1 MNHEALRSIMFSNN
15 HLGGVR
21 KESINSVSPL
31 PPSMT
36 GNSNRFDEIPQQQ
49 SHNQRSSSHQS
60 TKQVDNTQSTEQ
72 IPFYHGNQGGLPQT
86 LHPAGASFRAHD
98 YNRGVNQGLTIEQ
111 SKDLGDSN
119 QSVEKVP
126 LYSGNLGRSYRMMFP
141 MGASFRNRDSNQG
154 AIQQHPTFP
163 VDINQD
169 KQRPVNST
177 NQGQSS

>member
-1 MNHEALRSIMFSNN
+1 MRFHSSNLTIKDQVHISLQN
-15 HLGGVR
+15 KLTIHRVQN
-21 KESINSVSPL
+21 KPL
-31 PPSMT
+31 
-36 GNSNRFDEIPQQQ
+36 
-49 SHNQRSSSHQS
+49 
-60 TKQVDNTQSTEQ
+60 
-72 IPFYHGNQGGLPQT
+72 YHGNQGGLPQT

-154 AIQQHPTFP
+154 FEIVIAIKEQY
-163 VDINQD
+163 
-169 KQRPVNST
+169 NST
-177 NQGQSS
+177 LHFLLISIRINNTQLTQPIKVSRLKCFCQHLC

>member
-1 MNHEALRSIMFSNN
+1 MRFHSSNLTIKDQVHISLQN
-15 HLGGVR
+15 KLTIHRVQN
-21 KESINSVSPL
+21 KPL
-31 PPSMT
+31 
-36 GNSNRFDEIPQQQ
+36 
-49 SHNQRSSSHQS
+49 
-60 TKQVDNTQSTEQ
+60 
-72 IPFYHGNQGGLPQT
+72 YHGNQGGLPQT

-98 YNRGVNQGLTIEQ
+98 YNRGVNQGLLVEQ